1 MGTYMYLSKTAKCPH
16 C

>member
-1 MGTYMYLSKTAKCPH
+1 MYLSKTAKCPH